1 MDFSK
6 LFIVSW
12 DTISAFSNAGLVVL
26 GIFSIVYVRKEYFLK
41 RRPFITIHLANEI
54 KDKNWF
60 FYLVLVN
67 KGTYTSVARI
77 KKVLLKI
84 GDEKYPTDF
93 DIDIVL
99 TPNEEQKIAPI
110 GHINDVGRNK
120 VLGHEYK
127 NNRVEITAVVVSKSI
142 GDKKFKYESHF
153 DYQVD
158 ISGERP
164 IFSIIKEEIS

>member
-1 MDFSK
+1 MDIATILNFLNKYSN
-6 LFIVSW
+6 LLLVVVGIVS
-12 DTISAFSNAGLVVL
+12 L
-26 GIFSIVYVRKEYFLK
+26 VYVRKEYFLK

-54 KDKNWF
+54 KDNSWF

-67 KGTYTSVARI
+67 KGTYTSIARI

-99 TPNEEQKIAPI
+99 APNEEQKIAPI
-110 GHINDVGRNK
+110 GYINDIGRNK

-127 NNRVEITAVVVSKSI
+127 INRVEITAVVVSKSI
-142 GDKKFKYESHF
+142 GDKNFKYESYFNYH
-153 DYQVD
+153 VD
-158 ISGERP
+158 ISGEKP
-164 IFSIIKEEIS
+164 IFNIMKEEIS